1 MGIIELL
8 ENFFRKNNW
17 AISISNL
24 YKILKIQDSDKDD
37 FLDALF
43 ELEKA
48 GKIIYQ
54 DNMYVKVSCESNLY
68 QGKLQLSNKGNFYI
82 NINKSNRINIKNFRQ
97 YKLKKDDTIYV
108 VKRKSKKT
116 ETHKQYFEGDIIR
129 VVKRESLPN
138 DNYLAKGIVK
148 KEYLSGKYY
157 IQVENKKYY
166 INSKNMKSAYPGD
179 LVTIHLGNKNS
190 LDEVTILNIIKRKND
205 THIFKCVEYKGV
217 KEWLP
222 LGTTYFEISSIPE
235 EKYESGSLV
244 FASLKYKEGK
254 YYLDIKEKV
263 ESRYNE
269 ATINSATE
277 NNFSLD
283 FDKQIIKEVEN
294 IILLNRKFDYSKR
307 RDLRS
312 LVTVTIDSV
321 HAKDLDD
328 AISLEEKDGFY
339 YLYVSIADVS
349 SYVPF
354 ESSLFNEA
362 MKRGTSVYP
371 LDTVIPMFPQQI
383 SNDICS
389 LNPHTDKLALTCMMK
404 IDVNG
409 NVLDFEIFSSIINS
423 NYKMSYDSVNN
434 LLLGK
439 EYNYDYLPFYQL
451 IFRMQKLSNIIQ
463 NKRIEN
469 GSLFLQTSEYDFN
482 MDELGNFMSLEE
494 NEKGPAQS
502 IIENFMI
509 IANKTVADYAYY
521 LELPFVYRNHEPPT
535 NMGLDKLKSNLKYE
549 KILINRLNSITNPN
563 VLKKVLVGILTNTT
577 KEEAAFIS
585 EIVLKSMTRAYYD
598 NKSIGHYGLGLD
610 RYATF
615 TSPIRRAPDLL
626 NHYALNAILN
636 YDKDGEVVLEALQK
650 KLPKLCPYLTERQI
664 AAENVEKET
673 SYIMLKELS
682 NTSLVGRLSQVIQNC
697 AFVKLEDSV
706 MGLIHTSDRY
716 AINLKRQCLIDKK
729 EKRIYNI
736 DDTIILRICSDKN
749 IASFIPLEIEEQEK
763 ILIKRRDEI

>member
-1 MGIIELL
+1 MNVIELL
-8 ENFFRKNNW
+8 EIFFKKNNQ

-24 YKILKIQDSDKDD
+24 YKILKIQDSDKDA

-48 GKIIYQ
+48 GKIIFQ
-54 DNMYVKVSCESNLY
+54 DDMYVKVPYDSNLY
-68 QGKLQLSNKGNFYI
+68 RGKLQISNKGNFYI
-82 NINKSNRINIKNFRQ
+82 SINKSSRINIKNFRQ
-97 YKLKKDDTIYV
+97 YRLKKDDTIYV
-108 VKRKSKKT
+108 VKRESKRT
-116 ETHKQYFEGDIIR
+116 ETYKKYFEGDIIR
-129 VVKRESLPN
+129 VVTRESMPK

-166 INSKNMKSAYPGD
+166 IKSKNMRSAYPGD
-179 LVTIHLGNKNS
+179 LVTIYLGSKDS
-190 LDEVTILNIIKRKND
+190 LDEVKILNIIERKND
-205 THIFKCVEYKGV
+205 THIFKCIEYKGV
-217 KEWLP
+217 KKWLP

-244 FASLKYKEGK
+244 LASLKHKEGK

-263 ESRYNE
+263 VSRYNE

-277 NNFSLD
+277 NKFSLE
-283 FDKQIIKEVEN
+283 FDKQIIKEAEN
-294 IILLNRKFDYSKR
+294 IIFLNPKPDYSKR
-307 RDLRS
+307 RDLRN
-312 LVTVTIDSV
+312 LVTVTIDSL

-328 AISLEEKDGFY
+328 AISLEEKDGLY

-349 SYVPF
+349 FYVPF
-354 ESSLFNEA
+354 ESSLFDEA
-362 MKRGTSVYP
+362 IKRGTSIYP
-371 LDTVIPMFPQQI
+371 LDAVIPMFPQKI

-404 IDVNG
+404 IDING
-409 NVLDFEIFSSIINS
+409 NVLDFEIFNSIINS
-423 NYKMSYDSVNN
+423 NYKMSYDNVNN
-434 LLLGK
+434 LLSGK
-439 EYNYDYLPFYQL
+439 EYDYDYLPFYQL
-451 IFRMQKLSNIIQ
+451 LFRMQRLSNIIQ

-469 GSLFLQTSEYDFN
+469 GSLFLQTSEYGFN
-482 MDELGNFMSLEE
+482 MDEFGNLMSLEE

-535 NMGLDKLKSNLKYE
+535 NMGLDKLKSNLKHE
-549 KILINRLNSITNPN
+549 KVVINRLHSITNPN
-563 VLKKVLVGILTNTT
+563 ILKKVLVSILANTT
-577 KEEAAFIS
+577 KEEATFIS

-636 YDKDGEVVLEALQK
+636 YDKEKEAVLETLQK
-650 KLPKLCPYLTERQI
+650 KLPKLCEHLTERQI
-664 AAENVEKET
+664 AAENVEEET
-673 SYIMLKELS
+673 SYTILKELS

-697 AFVKLEDSV
+697 AFIKLEDSV
-706 MGLIHTSDRY
+706 MRLIHTSDRY
-716 AINLKRQCLIDKK
+716 AISLKRQCLIDKK
-729 EKRIYNI
+729 EKKTYNI
-736 DDTIILRICSDKN
+736 DDTIILRICSEKN